1 MSCVL
6 ELRRARS
13 WPRAATLALLTIG
26 VAGCSSESTRF
37 GEYPYSPS
45 TAEATGS
52 IPPAQAAPAG
62 RVESRPLPPY
72 AAQPAAYQSASIGS
86 GVSGGGRGISSYT
99 PAAHGPNTGRANASP
114 GPEITGSVNPQAATH
129 GHWSRD
135 GGTPITVAQGDT
147 IDSIARRYGVPASGI
162 IQANISALRPTSV
175 PASNW

>member
-26 VAGCSSESTRF
+26 VAGCSSELTRF

-52 IPPAQAAPAG
+52 IPPAQAAPTG

-72 AAQPAAYQSASIGS
+72 AAQPAAYSRQHRFRRIRRRPGHILLYPGS
-86 GVSGGGRGISSYT
+86 
-99 PAAHGPNTGRANASP
+99 PWNTGRANASP

-135 GGTPITVAQGDT
+135 GGTPMTVAQGDT
-147 IDSIARRYGVPASGI
+147 IDSIARRYGVPASSI
-162 IQANISALRPTSV
+162 IQANNLSSPPTSV